1 MKTLQNNPQ
10 FKAFA
15 SSIDYGIIV
24 CDRNGD
30 IIDFNDA
37 ALDIFCYTEDQLIG
51 KSITTVVP
59 PRFRKRHLTD
69 FQLFGRRQT
78 DSNIGKTVRL
88 FGLDSKGKE
97 FPVELH
103 VSAWKNSEGEQFFT
117 ASMRKYSGLENNL
130 SWILASSA
138 VATVALASI
147 LIYLGL
153 HF

>member
-24 CDRNGD
+24 CDKNAD
-30 IIDFNDA
+30 IIDFNEA
-37 ALDIFCYTEDQLIG
+37 AMEIFGYKEDQLQG
-51 KSITTVVP
+51 KSITMIVP
-59 PRFRKRHLTD
+59 HRFRKRHLSD
-69 FQLFGRRQT
+69 FELFGRRQT

-88 FGLDSKGKE
+88 FGMNRNGKE
-97 FPVELH
+97 FPVEIH
-103 VSAWKNSEGEQFFT
+103 VSAWRNSEGEQFFT
-117 ASMRKYSGLENNL
+117 ASFRKYSQLENNL
-130 SWILASSA
+130 SWILAASA
-138 VATVALASI
+138 VASFSLVCV